1 MQFVAT
7 TIWIVEKHDYDTLQ
21 NILKELDDGP
31 KKLHHFSLQ
40 WLYAKIM
47 KKWFRVDIV
56 YILGNLQLDDGRPPN
71 MVCVTALPCKNLIT
85 IFPKF
90 LTFATIN
97 TYCKEIY
104 LTFNL
109 S

>member
-40 WLYAKIM
+40 
-47 KKWFRVDIV
+47 
-56 YILGNLQLDDGRPPN
+56 
-71 MVCVTALPCKNLIT
+71 
-85 IFPKF
+85 
-90 LTFATIN
+90 
-97 TYCKEIY
+97 
-104 LTFNL
+104 
-109 S
+109 